1 MFAHRSEAGDVRE
14 EYGDNLPLGSIE
26 FSRCGRNQIGYDAR
40 IDELTKC
47 VLYFLSGADFFDH
60 SIKGSSELPDLI
72 IGFDGYR
79 DRKMTGLDRRCPFGE
94 TA

>member
-1 MFAHRSEAGDVRE
+1 MFAHRGEARDVRE
-14 EYGDNLPLGSIE
+14 EYGDDLPLGSIE

-60 SIKGSSELPDLI
+60 SIKGNSELPDLI
-72 IGFDGYR
+72 IRFNWYR
-79 DRKMTGLDRRCPFGE
+79 DRKMSGLYRRCALCE